1 MRNIKIENE
10 TKVISYRITQ
20 IFLGII
26 LFFILI
32 FIPNRSSFAASAS
45 EINSKVDVALQTLY
59 KNSPGASN
67 LAKEA
72 KAILV
77 FPDIVK
83 AGLIVGGQF
92 GNGALRKNGKTVAYY
107 RSVAA
112 SYGLQAGVQ
121 SFGYVLFFMDES
133 SLQYL
138 EKSKG
143 WEIGSGPSVVVL
155 DEGFGKKMSST
166 TLRKGVYAFIFDQKG
181 LMAGLGLEGSKITTI
196 TPDN

>member
-1 MRNIKIENE
+1 MKIENE

-59 KNSPGASN
+59 KNSPGAST

-83 AGLIVGGQF
+83 AGLIVGGQL
-92 GNGALRKNGKTVAYY
+92 GDGALRKNGKTVAYY

-143 WEIGSGPSVVVL
+143 WEIGVGPSVVVL

-181 LMAGLGLEGSKITTI
+181 LMAGLGLEGAKITRI